1 MLLVVVATAPPGA
14 SHLGYVDIE
23 KKKKIMKGKRGV
35 PGGGARSRGAGL
47 GQVAVGVLLPVDA
60 LQVFLL
66 YQDVDAF
73 LEQRKEKGKERTRH
87 HTHRKPASGVWRRS
101 PASQR
106 LNSRLK
112 LFSYATRRQCYGGPL
127 PNQPKGLKTQV
138 ILKTFPFRKILTTN
152 LSSGFKT
159 LTAWRGWL
167 LGL

>member
-1 MLLVVVATAPPGA
+1 MGE
-14 SHLGYVDIE
+14 G
-23 KKKKIMKGKRGV
+23 
-35 PGGGARSRGAGL
+35 GGGAQACASAL
-47 GQVAVGVLLPVDA
+47 GQVAVSVFLPVDA

-66 YQDVDAF
+66 DQDVDAF
-73 LEQRKEKGKERTRH
+73 LEQRKEKREERTRH

-138 ILKTFPFRKILTTN
+138 ILKTFPFREILTTN
-152 LSSGFKT
+152 FSSGFKT